1 MSDTAPAVVID
12 ALGLLCPLPI
22 LRCRQALALLPP
34 GALVA
39 LLADDEEITR
49 DLPAFCEGSGHE
61 LVSLL
66 RDGDTWRGI
75 VRRGSRR
82 TEEVPKEA

>member
-1 MSDTAPAVVID
+1 MSDADASVVID

-34 GALVA
+34 GAIVA

-61 LVSLL
+61 LISLQ
-66 RDGDTWRGI
+66 RDRDAWRGI
-75 VRRGSRR
+75 VRSGSRR
-82 TEEVPKEA
+82 AEGMPKEA

>member
-1 MSDTAPAVVID
+1 MID

-61 LVSLL
+61 LVSLR
-66 RDGDTWRGI
+66 RDGVAWRGI
-75 VRRGSRR
+75 VRRGSRPG
-82 TEEVPKEA
+82 EEVPKEA